1 VKAASVAAMAA
12 ILWVSAVWAFKPSP
26 ADLRAGI
33 YLTRQALRARRDA
46 RREAA
51 RWAP

>member
-1 VKAASVAAMAA
+1 VKTATVAA
-12 ILWVSAVWAFKPSP
+12 ILWISAVWMFKPSP
-26 ADLRAGI
+26 ADLRAGA
-33 YLTRQALRARRDA
+33 YLAWQALRARRDA

>member
-1 VKAASVAAMAA
+1 VKIATVAA
-12 ILWVSAVWAFKPSP
+12 ILWVSAVWVFKPSP
-26 ADLRAGI
+26 AELRAGI
-33 YLTRQALRARRDA
+33 YLAWQALRARRAA